1 MKILVKRN
9 VTAVVLA
16 FSAATAFAAGELDE
30 AVLHGETDKERAIE
44 YAPDEKMVFTLS
56 LQGAKPFGEGE
67 YYLDW
72 VRSGDDGKTAKGR
85 EPLVY
90 GKSFVYETALS
101 KPGFVR
107 LFAQVSDKDGKTY
120 IREKPVGKQLKTVAF
135 DGGAGVQPEKL
146 KGVPEP
152 TDFDAYWHELRRRL
166 EVVSIRA
173 ERKRLPDRGNVAVY
187 AMSIDCAGPR
197 PVTGYLTMPKD
208 AGKSKRYPARLTT
221 EGYGYNPPHNPPI
234 WVNGNEIVLGINA
247 HGMKLPAFG
256 ADNAYY
262 AALGEDI
269 KSNGKAYAFDIVQNA
284 NRDTAYFN
292 GMVLRVM
299 RALQYLKT
307 LPEWDGKNLYAS
319 GGSQGGLQTIWA
331 AGCGEGVTLAESGI
345 TWCCDMGGTGFGRNR
360 GSWFVRWTP
369 ALGYYDPINVA
380 RRIPN
385 TCKVV
390 VTRAGLGDYTCPP
403 SGLAILWN
411 NLTCPKKIR
420 WVQGSTHGYVPT
432 ERHQEFV
439 IEEDAREQ

>member
-1 MKILVKRN
+1 MKRIVI
-9 VTAVVLA
+9 AVALA
-16 FSAATAFAAGELDE
+16 LSAATAFAAGELDE

-72 VRSGDDGKTAKGR
+72 VRSGDDGKTVKGR
-85 EPLVY
+85 EPLTY
-90 GKSFVYETALS
+90 DKSFVCETFLS

-107 LFAQVSDKDGKTY
+107 LFAQVSDKDGKAY

-152 TDFDAYWHELRRRL
+152 ADFDAYWNELRRRL
-166 EVVSIRA
+166 RAVPIRA
-173 ERKRLPDRGNVAVY
+173 ERKRLPDKGNVAVY
-187 AMSIDCAGPR
+187 AVSVDCAGPR
-197 PVTGYLTMPKD
+197 PMTGYLTVPKAD
-208 AGKSKRYPARLTT
+208 GTGKRYPARLETA
-221 EGYGYNPPHNPPI
+221 GYGYNPPHNPPE
-234 WVNGNEIVLGINA
+234 WVRENEIVLIINA

-256 ADNAYY
+256 ADKAYY
-262 AALGEDI
+262 DALAERI
-269 KSNGKAYAFDIVQNA
+269 KSNGKAYAFDIAQNA

-299 RALQYLKT
+299 RALQYLKM

-345 TWCCDMGGTGFGRNR
+345 TWCCDMGGTEFGRNR

-385 TCKVV
+385 TCKTVI
-390 VTRAGLGDYTCPP
+390 TRAGLGDYTCPP

-411 NLTCPKKIR
+411 NLTCQKKIR

-432 ERHQEFV
+432 ERHQEFI